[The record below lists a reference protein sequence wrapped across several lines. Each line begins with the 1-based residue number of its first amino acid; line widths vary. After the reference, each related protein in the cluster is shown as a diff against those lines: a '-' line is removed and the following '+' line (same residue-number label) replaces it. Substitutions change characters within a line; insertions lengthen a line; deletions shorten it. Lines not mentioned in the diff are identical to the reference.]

1 MFVYAF
7 VYAARYDGG
16 MTIEEAV
23 AVLDAI
29 SGSDPEVAHME
40 ADDVLFELAPVEVRD
55 AYARLTSRCRWWAH
69 A

>member
-1 MFVYAF
+1 
-7 VYAARYDGG
+7 

-23 AVLDAI
+23 AALDAI

-40 ADDVLFELAPVEVRD
+40 ADDVLFKLVPVEVCE
-55 AYARLTSRCRWWAH
+55 AYARLTHRCRWWAY